1 MIHLFFYH
9 YFLYF
14 SFELVSFNI
23 LYLAK
28 PDIALEL
35 LPDQQL
41 LQLLATGSQASYT
54 VIYSRYSE
62 MLFRHAYN
70 MLEDQAEAE
79 DVIQEVFLMLWTK
92 RSEVAAAK
100 TLSAYLYTSVR
111 NRILN
116 HIAHQKVVDKYLDS
130 MRTYMETGG
139 YTADELL
146 REKELA
152 AVIERE
158 IAAMPPKMREIF
170 LMSRNEQLSHKSI
183 GELLNISDKTVK
195 QQVYKAVKQ
204 LRGRLENFLKVIPLF
219 F

>member
-1 MIHLFFYH
+1 
-9 YFLYF
+9 
-14 SFELVSFNI
+14 
-23 LYLAK
+23 
-28 PDIALEL
+28 
-35 LPDQQL
+35 
-41 LQLLATGSQASYT
+41 
-54 VIYSRYSE
+54 
-62 MLFRHAYN
+62 
-70 MLEDQAEAE
+70 MLEDRAEAE

-92 RSEVAAAK
+92 RAGAAGAK
-100 TLSAYLYTSVR
+100 SLSGYLYASVR

-116 HIAHQKVVDKYLDS
+116 HLTHQKVVDKYLDS
-130 MRTYMETGG
+130 IRTYMEAGG

-158 IAAMPPKMREIF
+158 IEAMPPKMREIF
-170 LMSRNEQLSHKSI
+170 LMSREQELSHKSI

-204 LRGRLENFLKVIPLF
+204 LKGRVENFLKVIPIF

>member
-1 MIHLFFYH
+1 
-9 YFLYF
+9 
-14 SFELVSFNI
+14 
-23 LYLAK
+23 LAK
-28 PDIALEL
+28 PDTDLAL

-41 LQLLATGSQASYT
+41 LQLLAAGSQASYT
-54 VIYSRYSE
+54 VIYARYSE
-62 MLFRHAYN
+62 VLFRHACQ
-70 MLEDQAEAE
+70 MLEDRAEAE

-92 RSEVAAAK
+92 RAEVAGTK

-116 HIAHQKVVDKYLDS
+116 HLTHQKVVDKYLES
-130 MRTYMETGG
+130 IRTYAEAGG
-139 YTADELL
+139 YTADEQL

-152 AVIERE
+152 AVIEKE
-158 IAAMPPKMREIF
+158 IEAMQPKMREIF

-204 LRGRLENFLKVIPLF
+204 LKGRVENFLKVIPLLL
-219 F
+219 

>member
-1 MIHLFFYH
+1 M
-9 YFLYF
+9 
-14 SFELVSFNI
+14 
-23 LYLAK
+23 AK
-28 PDIALEL
+28 PDIELAL

-41 LQLLATGSQASYT
+41 LQLLAAGSQASYT
-54 VIYSRYSE
+54 VIYERYSE
-62 MLFRHAYN
+62 ILFRHAYN
-70 MLEDQAEAE
+70 MLEDRAEAE

-92 RSEVAAAK
+92 RAGAAGAK
-100 TLSAYLYTSVR
+100 SLSGYLYTSVR

-116 HIAHQKVVDKYLDS
+116 HLTHQKVVDKYLDS
-130 MRTYMETGG
+130 IRTYMEAGS

-158 IAAMPPKMREIF
+158 IEAMPPKMREIF
-170 LMSRNEQLSHKSI
+170 LMSREQELSHKSI

-204 LRGRLENFLKVIPLF
+204 LKGRVENFLKVIPIF

>member
-1 MIHLFFYH
+1 
-9 YFLYF
+9 
-14 SFELVSFNI
+14 
-23 LYLAK
+23 LAK
-28 PDIALEL
+28 PDIALDL

-62 MLFRHAYN
+62 ILFRHAYN

-100 TLSAYLYTSVR
+100 SLSAYLYTSVR

-116 HIAHQKVVDKYLDS
+116 HITHQKVVDKYLDS
-130 MRTYMETGG
+130 MRTFMETGG

-204 LRGRLENFLKVIPLF
+204 LRGRMENFLKVIPLF
-219 F
+219 L

>member
-1 MIHLFFYH
+1 MIHLFLFSN
-9 YFLYF
+9 FLYF
-14 SFELVSFNI
+14 SFDLTSFNTTS
-23 LYLAK
+23 LAK
-28 PDIALEL
+28 PDIELAL

-41 LQLLATGSQASYT
+41 LQLLAAGSQASYT
-54 VIYSRYSE
+54 VIYERYSE
-62 MLFRHAYN
+62 ILFRHAYN
-70 MLEDQAEAE
+70 MLEDRAEAE

-92 RSEVAAAK
+92 RAGAAGAK
-100 TLSAYLYTSVR
+100 SLSGYLYTSVR

-116 HIAHQKVVDKYLDS
+116 HLTHQKVVDKYLDS
-130 MRTYMETGG
+130 IRTYMEAGS

-158 IAAMPPKMREIF
+158 IEAMPPKMREIF
-170 LMSRNEQLSHKSI
+170 LMSREQELSHKSI

-204 LRGRLENFLKVIPLF
+204 LKGRVENFLKVIPIF

>member
-1 MIHLFFYH
+1 
-9 YFLYF
+9 
-14 SFELVSFNI
+14 
-23 LYLAK
+23 
-28 PDIALEL
+28 
-35 LPDQQL
+35 
-41 LQLLATGSQASYT
+41 
-54 VIYSRYSE
+54 
-62 MLFRHAYN
+62 
-70 MLEDQAEAE
+70 
-79 DVIQEVFLMLWTK
+79 MLWTK

-116 HIAHQKVVDKYLDS
+116 HITHQKVVDKYLDS
-130 MRTYMETGG
+130 MRTFMETGG

-219 F
+219 L

>member
-1 MIHLFFYH
+1 M
-9 YFLYF
+9 
-14 SFELVSFNI
+14 
-23 LYLAK
+23 AK
-28 PDIALEL
+28 PDIALDL

-62 MLFRHAYN
+62 ILFRHAYN

-100 TLSAYLYTSVR
+100 SLSAYLYTSVR

-116 HIAHQKVVDKYLDS
+116 HITHQKVVDKYLDS
-130 MRTYMETGG
+130 MRTFMETGG

-204 LRGRLENFLKVIPLF
+204 LRGRMENFLKVIPLF
-219 F
+219 L

>member
-1 MIHLFFYH
+1 M
-9 YFLYF
+9 
-14 SFELVSFNI
+14 
-23 LYLAK
+23 AK
-28 PDIALEL
+28 PDIALDL

-62 MLFRHAYN
+62 ILFRHAYN

-100 TLSAYLYTSVR
+100 TLSGYLYTSVR

-116 HIAHQKVVDKYLDS
+116 HITHQKVVDKYLDS

-219 F
+219 L

>member
-1 MIHLFFYH
+1 M
-9 YFLYF
+9 
-14 SFELVSFNI
+14 
-23 LYLAK
+23 AK
-28 PDIALEL
+28 PDIALDL

-62 MLFRHAYN
+62 ILFRHAYN

-100 TLSAYLYTSVR
+100 SLSAYLYTSVR

-116 HIAHQKVVDKYLDS
+116 HITHQKVVDKYLDS
-130 MRTYMETGG
+130 MRTFMETGG

-219 F
+219 L